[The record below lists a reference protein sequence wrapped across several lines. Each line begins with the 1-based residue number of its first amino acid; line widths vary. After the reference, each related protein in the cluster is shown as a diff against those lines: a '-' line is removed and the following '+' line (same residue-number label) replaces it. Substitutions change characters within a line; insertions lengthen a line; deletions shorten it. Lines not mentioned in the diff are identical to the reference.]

1 MKILLVHN
9 QYQWPGGE
17 DVVFEQERQLLSRA
31 GHRVPVYQRSN
42 IELEGHFP
50 GQQLAMARNIIWAA
64 TEFARAQ
71 FVEREVPGIE
81 QPSHD

>member
-31 GHRVPVYQRSN
+31 GSSGAG
-42 IELEGHFP
+42 LS
-50 GQQLAMARNIIWAA
+50 
-64 TEFARAQ
+64 TK
-71 FVEREVPGIE
+71 
-81 QPSHD
+81 